1 MIFYHLDSIINS
13 KISKVI
19 FLDDRS
25 SCVKP
30 LNNKYISIIRLHY
43 LFNCYKLIIISII
56 QNDKIQNQ
64 NLYTLIWIIY
74 NYFIINITNYYI
86 SKYIIIYF
94 IIINIRSFIYLLSQK
109 NFIKLISKV
118 IIKLLQILTLFL
130 IFFLVF

>member
-30 LNNKYISIIRLHY
+30 LNNKYISIILLHY

>member
-1 MIFYHLDSIINS
+1 VIFYHLDSIINS